1 MPVITLLTDFGT
13 HDAYV
18 AIMKGV
24 ILKINPQATIVDI
37 THWIDPQD
45 LCQAA
50 YTIADSYRYFP
61 AETVHIVV
69 VDPGVGSRRAIV
81 ALRLEGQTILAPDNG
96 VLSPFLEKEPIE
108 KIVKVENTDY
118 FLKPVSRTFHGRDV
132 FAPVGAH
139 LSLGLPLDRLGA
151 QIQSD
156 TLVRLDFVQPRL
168 EKDGR
173 VSGTVIDIDRFG
185 NLITNIDWPFVKRR
199 YPAAGKDSLRFAIG
213 RHNLNCLSPTYDSVK
228 PGNPLVLVGSRG
240 FFEISVNQGNAA
252 RFFSARTGTSITVWI
267 DSPLELAKKLVGD
280 FGR

>member
-1 MPVITLLTDFGT
+1 
-13 HDAYV
+13 
-18 AIMKGV
+18 
-24 ILKINPQATIVDI
+24 
-37 THWIDPQD
+37 
-45 LCQAA
+45 
-50 YTIADSYRYFP
+50 
-61 AETVHIVV
+61 
-69 VDPGVGSRRAIV
+69 
-81 ALRLEGQTILAPDNG
+81 
-96 VLSPFLEKEPIE
+96 
-108 KIVKVENTDY
+108 

-199 YPAAGKDSLRFAIG
+199 YPAAGKDNLRFAIG

-228 PGNPLVLVGSRG
+228 PGNPLVLIGSRG
-240 FFEISVNQGNAA
+240 LFEISVNQGNAA
-252 RFFSARTGTSITVWI
+252 RFFSARTGTSITLWI
-267 DSPLELAKKLVGD
+267 DNPLDG
-280 FGR
+280 